1 MKVFIVFL
9 VVFLLLISGCSQSFQ
24 VESVITPTLEL
35 KETVEIPEETLSPSL
50 IPSPTNTLIPEPE
63 ITPSPTISS
72 VVISSPLQE
81 YSIDELVDMISNL
94 YNPPT
99 PGSDDPHQGVD
110 FSVVDPNLG
119 YATKGETVQAI
130 LSGNVVMIMND
141 RFPYGNSLL
150 IETTFENLPPSW
162 KDFLAVLPSPESFA
176 VNPALTCPEGWDQPQ
191 NGGEALSLF
200 ILYAHLADAAE
211 REIGDQIKSGEIV
224 GLIGDSGNA
233 LAPHIHIEM
242 RYGFSESL
250 MGNMAHYDVTANE
263 EEMSNY
269 CRWRVSG
276 WYRLVD
282 PMSLF
287 LIDP

>member
-1 MKVFIVFL
+1 MKIFNVFSLVFIL
-9 VVFLLLISGCSQSFQ
+9 AISGCSQQFQ
-24 VESVITPTLEL
+24 EMPVVPPTPERMEAEEIPPESLTPTL
-35 KETVEIPEETLSPSL
+35 IPSL
-50 IPSPTNTLIPEPE
+50 TNIVISEPE
-63 ITPSPTISS
+63 ITPSPTTAA

-94 YNPPT
+94 YHPPS

-119 YATKGETVQAI
+119 YATKGAPVQAI
-130 LSGNVVMIMND
+130 LSGNVVMVMND
-141 RFPYGNSLL
+141 RFPYGNALL

-162 KDFLAVLPSPESFA
+162 KDFLVELPSPELFA
-176 VNPALTCPEGWDQPQ
+176 VNPALTCPDGWDQPH
-191 NGGEALSLF
+191 NGDEALSLF
-200 ILYAHLADAAE
+200 ILYAHLANATE
-211 REIGDQIKSGEIV
+211 WEIGDQIKSGEPV

-250 MGNMAHYDVTANE
+250 RGNMAHYDVTANE

-282 PMSLF
+282 PMALL

>member
-1 MKVFIVFL
+1 MKAFSAFL
-9 VVFLLLISGCSQSFQ
+9 FVIILSISGCSQSSQ
-24 VESVITPTLEL
+24 VESDITPTIEF
-35 KETVEIPEETLSPSL
+35 KDTEVFPEETSTPTL
-50 IPSPTNTLIPEPE
+50 IPSPTNTLISEPE
-63 ITPSPTISS
+63 ITPSPTPSS
-72 VVISSPLQE
+72 VLISSPLQD

-94 YNPPT
+94 YNPPK

-110 FSVVDPNLG
+110 FSVVDPSLG
-119 YATKGETVQAI
+119 YAIKGPAVQAI
-130 LSGNVVMIMND
+130 LSGNVVMVTND

-150 IETTFENLPPSW
+150 IETTYENLPNSW
-162 KDFLAVLPSPESFA
+162 KDFMVELPSPELFTS
-176 VNPALTCPEGWDQPQ
+176 NPALTCPDGWDQPQ
-191 NGGEALSLF
+191 ANDDALSLF
-200 ILYAHLADAAE
+200 ILYAHLANTVE
-211 REIGDQIKSGEIV
+211 WEVGDQIKSGDIV

-242 RYGFSESL
+242 RYGFSDRL

-282 PMSLF
+282 PMAL
-287 LIDP
+287 LLRDP

>member
-1 MKVFIVFL
+1 MKVFN
-9 VVFLLLISGCSQSFQ
+9 VFLLVLILVISGCSQSSQ
-24 VESVITPTLEL
+24 EETVISPALEQTETVVMPEESQSPTL
-35 KETVEIPEETLSPSL
+35 IPL
-50 IPSPTNTLIPEPE
+50 PTNTLIPEPE

-72 VVISSPLQE
+72 VVISSPLQD

-110 FSVVDPNLG
+110 FSVVDPTMG
-119 YATKGETVQAI
+119 YATKGAAVQAI
-130 LSGNVVMIMND
+130 LSGNVVMVMND
-141 RFPYGNSLL
+141 RFPYGNSLM
-150 IETTFENLPPSW
+150 IETTFENLPSSW
-162 KDFLAVLPSPESFA
+162 KDFMVELPSPDKFA

-191 NGGEALSLF
+191 NSDEALSLF
-200 ILYAHLADAAE
+200 ILYAHLADATE
-211 REIGDQIKSGEIV
+211 WEIGDQIESGEIV

-242 RYGFSESL
+242 RYGYSDSL
-250 MGNMAHYDVTANE
+250 KGSMAHYDVTAIE

-282 PMSLF
+282 PMAL
-287 LIDP
+287 LLRDP